1 MEIKDLV
8 KKWEK
13 VLNEGKDFRNQKIKK
28 ATALMLENQHNYLVE
43 AGNITQT
50 GLTRHGSGYAESGDF
65 HKIAVPMVRRTFP
78 ELIAHEIVGV
88 QPMTGPVGLAFAL
101 RFRAGTTHAG
111 TPSTYTAGV
120 TELGYNTINRTYSG
134 SHVTSAGEQL
144 GSDATYDRGLGIGA
158 TDNPIREVN
167 MTVEKAQVEAGTRKL
182 RSRWS
187 LEVAQDLRAMHGL
200 DLEEEMM
207 DILAYEIT
215 QEIDRELIYEIH
227 GAATASTSTSAMWDF
242 DATTGRWEA
251 EKYRELYNALIRKS
265 NVIAVNTRRG
275 AGNFVVVNPTVAA
288 VLETLSAFTIQP
300 VPADVGTQVTG
311 VARLGSLDGRIA
323 VYRDTF
329 ESTDQMIIGYKGPSE
344 YDAGVIYLPYVQL
357 LAMKATF
364 EDSFHP
370 TVGLMS
376 RYAIYG
382 GTTNDQL
389 FTSQIYYYY
398 LKVNNLP

>member
-1 MEIKDLV
+1 
-8 KKWEK
+8 
-13 VLNEGKDFRNQKIKK
+13 
-28 ATALMLENQHNYLVE
+28 
-43 AGNITQT
+43 
-50 GLTRHGSGYAESGDF
+50 
-65 HKIAVPMVRRTFP
+65 
-78 ELIAHEIVGV
+78 
-88 QPMTGPVGLAFAL
+88 
-101 RFRAGTTHAG
+101 
-111 TPSTYTAGV
+111 
-120 TELGYNTINRTYSG
+120 
-134 SHVTSAGEQL
+134 
-144 GSDATYDRGLGIGA
+144 
-158 TDNPIREVN
+158 
-167 MTVEKAQVEAGTRKL
+167 
-182 RSRWS
+182 
-187 LEVAQDLRAMHGL
+187 
-200 DLEEEMM
+200 
-207 DILAYEIT
+207 
-215 QEIDRELIYEIH
+215 
-227 GAATASTSTSAMWDF
+227 
-242 DATTGRWEA
+242 
-251 EKYRELYNALIRKS
+251 LIRKS
-265 NVIAVNTRRG
+265 NIIAVNTRRG